1 MENLLYLTLQLSN
14 GNCIEH
20 IVLSDRKESAIESII
35 ADNKWRKPVCIY
47 INKVCTSIT
56 GILIKGDYI
65 DTYQIR

>member
-14 GNCIEH
+14 GNCIEY
-20 IVLSDRKESAIESII
+20 IVLSDEKESAIESII

-47 INKVCTSIT
+47 INKVYTSIT